1 MAPVPGALIP
11 PTANAVLERN
21 LRAKIEDRRGAN
33 GSFGELAQLAV
44 RIGLLQKS
52 ETPSLSSARLVV
64 FAADHGLAVDDIG
77 APSSRATVTAVLRLM
92 DESTPLVAIARAQG
106 IELTVVDSGVAETL
120 TPHPRLLHRKIA
132 HGTRNSRLGAAMTT
146 EQAHAAMRAGMEI
159 GHSLGGD
166 AVACAG
172 IGSGSPQSAALV
184 MACMSGAPLGELI
197 DPAATSAEALRNHLL
212 RVLDEARNRHGHL
225 DDPVELLAA
234 VGGFEVAMMTGL
246 MLAGA
251 SRRRLVLADG
261 MAACAALM
269 VASAIAP
276 AVPDYCVCTRSNPA
290 PALANALEL
299 LGAKPAFDLGIDAVD
314 GTGATLA
321 WPLLRSAAAL
331 VAPVGYRGEG
341 RLAPGHQ
348 QPVAGPSASQK

>member
-1 MAPVPGALIP
+1 MAPVSGALIP
-11 PTANAVLERN
+11 PIANAALERK
-21 LRAKIEDRRGAN
+21 LRGKIEDRRGAN
-33 GSFGELAQLAV
+33 VSLGELGPLAV
-44 RIGLLQKS
+44 RIGLLRNS
-52 ETPSLSSARLVV
+52 EAPVLASARLIV

-77 APSSRATVTAVLRLM
+77 GPTARSTVTSVLRLM
-92 DESTPLVAIARAQG
+92 DESTPPLIIARAHG

-120 TPHPRLLHRKIA
+120 TPHPGLLHRKIA
-132 HGTRNSRLGAAMTT
+132 HGTRNARLGVAMTT

-159 GHSLGGD
+159 GHTLDSD

-172 IGSGSPQSAALV
+172 IGSGSAQSAALV
-184 MACMSGAPLGELI
+184 LACLSGAPLGTFL
-197 DPAATSAEALRNHLL
+197 DAGPTATDAFRTHLL
-212 RVLDEARNRHGHL
+212 RVLDEARDRHGHL

-251 SRRRLVLADG
+251 SRRRLVIADG

-276 AVPDYCVCTRSNPA
+276 ATPDYCLCARSNPS
-290 PALANALEL
+290 PALAGVLEL
-299 LGAKPAFDLGIDAVD
+299 LGMRPVFDLGVDAVD
-314 GTGATLA
+314 GTGSTLA

-331 VAPVGYRGEG
+331 LSSPVEQEG
-341 RLAPGHQ
+341 KLASGREQ
-348 QPVAGPSASQK
+348 RVSGPPASHK

>member
-11 PTANAVLERN
+11 TTANAVLERK
-21 LRAKIEDRRGAN
+21 LRGKIEDRRGAN
-33 GSFGELAQLAV
+33 VSLGELAPLAV
-44 RIGLLQKS
+44 RIGLLQNS
-52 ETPSLSSARLVV
+52 ETPSLSSAQLVV

-77 APSSRATVTAVLRLM
+77 GPSARSTVTTVLRLM

-106 IELTVVDSGVAETL
+106 IELTLVDSGVAETL

-159 GHSLGGD
+159 GHARGGD

-172 IGSGSPQSAALV
+172 IGSGSAQSAALLL
-184 MACMSGAPLGELI
+184 ACLSGAPLGEFI
-197 DPAATSAEALRNHLL
+197 DAGPTPVEAFRNHLL

-234 VGGFEVAMMTGL
+234 VGGFEMAMMTGL

-251 SRRRLVLADG
+251 SRRRLVVADG
-261 MAACAALM
+261 MAACAALL

-276 AVPDYCVCTRSNPA
+276 AVPDYCVCTRSNST
-290 PALANALEL
+290 PALASALEL
-299 LGAKPAFDLGIDAVD
+299 LGMRPVFDLGVDAVD
-314 GTGATLA
+314 GTGAALA

-331 VAPVGYRGEG
+331 
-341 RLAPGHQ
+341 LAPPIEREGK
-348 QPVAGPSASQK
+348 PAPGRERAVPGPFASQK